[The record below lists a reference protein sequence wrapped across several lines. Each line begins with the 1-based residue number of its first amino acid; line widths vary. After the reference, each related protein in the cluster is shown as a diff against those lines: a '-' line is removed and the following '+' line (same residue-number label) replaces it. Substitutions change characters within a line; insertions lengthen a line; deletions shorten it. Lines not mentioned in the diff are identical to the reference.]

1 MKIKEIKDRLKTE
14 PPKDFKKL
22 QGFFKKLG
30 VIGGL
35 MILFPPVA
43 LIGGFIVTAS
53 TVGSILC
60 QLPNEDLSEEK
71 VKQLTTELEKLKSLG
86 K

>member
-1 MKIKEIKDRLKTE
+1 MKIKELKDRLKAE

-35 MILFPPVA
+35 MILFPLTAV
-43 LIGGFIVTAS
+43 IGGFIVSGA
-53 TVGSILC
+53 TVGGILC

-71 VKQLTTELEKLKSLG
+71 VKQLTTEIEKLKSLG